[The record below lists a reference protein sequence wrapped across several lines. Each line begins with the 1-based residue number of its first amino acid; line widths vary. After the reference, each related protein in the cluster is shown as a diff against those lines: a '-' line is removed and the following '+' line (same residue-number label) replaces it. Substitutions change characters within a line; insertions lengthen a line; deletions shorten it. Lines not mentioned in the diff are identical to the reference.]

1 MDVLAYL
8 KQRQNELEKKRH
20 PLSDRDSSF
29 RYLYAFGVSVMTM
42 GDMKAITELQDRF
55 QFFLECLSIPAE
67 QREQLMTDINDHF
80 EYRLSECIRILKT
93 KEVQYCFFCD
103 LYHLM
108 QNVVWAE
115 SYCKKVLRNYF
126 DIFHMS
132 EHEIAFF
139 EQFSKAAMQKDL
151 NRAKELYHEFLEEG
165 FDISYRTLRYFYPEF
180 EEEDFFRDIIVKA
193 GKTFQN

>member
-67 QREQLMTDINDHF
+67 QREQLMTDIN
-80 EYRLSECIRILKT
+80 
-93 KEVQYCFFCD
+93 
-103 LYHLM
+103 
-108 QNVVWAE
+108 
-115 SYCKKVLRNYF
+115 
-126 DIFHMS
+126 
-132 EHEIAFF
+132 
-139 EQFSKAAMQKDL
+139 L
-151 NRAKELYHEFLEEG
+151 N
-165 FDISYRTLRYFYPEF
+165 
-180 EEEDFFRDIIVKA
+180 IV
-193 GKTFQN
+193 

>member
-29 RYLYAFGVSVMTM
+29 RYLYAFGVSVMAM

-115 SYCKKVLRNYF
+115 AYCKKVLRNYF

-151 NRAKELYHEFLEEG
+151 N
-165 FDISYRTLRYFYPEF
+165 
-180 EEEDFFRDIIVKA
+180 
-193 GKTFQN
+193 

>member
-29 RYLYAFGVSVMTM
+29 RYLYAFGVSVMAM

-80 EYRLSECIRILKT
+80 EYRLSECIQILKT
-93 KEVQYCFFCD
+93 KEIQYCFFCD

-139 EQFSKAAMQKDL
+139 EQFSKVAMQKDL
-151 NRAKELYHEFLEEG
+151 NRAKELYHEFLKEG
-165 FDISYRTLRYFYPEF
+165 STFRTEHYAIFIRNLKRN
-180 EEEDFFRDIIVKA
+180 DFFRDI
-193 GKTFQN
+193 NC